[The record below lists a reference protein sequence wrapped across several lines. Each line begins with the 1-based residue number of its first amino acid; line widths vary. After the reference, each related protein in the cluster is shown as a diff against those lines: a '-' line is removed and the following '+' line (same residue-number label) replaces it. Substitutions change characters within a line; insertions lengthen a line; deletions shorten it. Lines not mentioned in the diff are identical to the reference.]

1 MIDFKGCVG
10 SEQVAVYLEDAGKC
24 LMSMPMSGHTTR
36 ARISKLPFV
45 VPGGLEAFSV
55 GDGRLRL
62 PQPRPETIDRMDE
75 VLAWISLIPQDKVI
89 LRRIVGARALLSPV
103 TGRNIY
109 SWRRLGD
116 LLDVDHKTIQRW
128 RKDGLA
134 IIARELNRQNKVG
147 IAA

>member
-89 LRRIVGARALLSPV
+89 LAPHRGGACVAQS
-103 TGRNIY
+103 
-109 SWRRLGD
+109 GD
-116 LLDVDHKTIQRW
+116 WAEHLFV
-128 RKDGLA
+128 
-134 IIARELNRQNKVG
+134 
-147 IAA
+147 AASR